1 MILHFKGYEFAFV
14 CIGRL
19 QGLYYKCILVSK
31 VYLFKKISRDFV
43 LYVYMTWKTIA
54 SEICTI

>member
-43 LYVYMTWKTIA
+43 LYVYMT
-54 SEICTI
+54 